1 MTKNELII
9 ENEKLRYLNN
19 IFINERE
26 KLIKI
31 SGTYHGIRG
40 LNISSNERSQYFE
53 NLDKFIYQLNNYLQP
68 DSIASS
74 SPV

>member
-26 KLIKI
+26 RLINIKL
-31 SGTYHGIRG
+31 TYAMIRE
-40 LNISSNERSQYFE
+40 LNIISNERSQYFE

-68 DSIASS
+68 DSTASS